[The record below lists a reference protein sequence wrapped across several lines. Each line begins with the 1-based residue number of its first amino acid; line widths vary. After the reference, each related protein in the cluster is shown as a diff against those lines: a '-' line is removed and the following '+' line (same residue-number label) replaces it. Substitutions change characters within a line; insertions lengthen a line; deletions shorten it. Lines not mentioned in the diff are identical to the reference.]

1 MTRPP
6 TQPEITGYYLSRK
19 VPWNL
24 MKKAMTL
31 GGPALCVYLA
41 CWTLFHNRKTEIQL
55 RRDFFDNTG
64 LAGSSISKALKH
76 LIGAGLINEIR
87 RERGKLRSLNWLLI
101 KGRYMPNSERT
112 GWRDQELSGAA
123 SEMG

>member
-1 MTRPP
+1 MTHPP

-41 CWTLFHNRKTEIQL
+41 CWTLYSATRKTEIQL
-55 RRDFFDNTG
+55 RRDF
-64 LAGSSISKALKH
+64 
-76 LIGAGLINEIR
+76 LIILY
-87 RERGKLRSLNWLLI
+87 L
-101 KGRYMPNSERT
+101 
-112 GWRDQELSGAA
+112 QGAA
-123 SEMG
+123 SLRH